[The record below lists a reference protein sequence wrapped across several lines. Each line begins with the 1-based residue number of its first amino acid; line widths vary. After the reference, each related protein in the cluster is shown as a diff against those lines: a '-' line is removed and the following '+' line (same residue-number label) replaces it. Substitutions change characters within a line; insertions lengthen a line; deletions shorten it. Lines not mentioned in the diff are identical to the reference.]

1 MSYFYIIKAPMRR
14 LHARAPFLPHLYT
27 GLLHHEQLAMRE
39 DRQIVSPTDTSPSL
53 IGAFNYPMNERTNLP
68 VSRDQKTDI
77 WSAVAPSLLSV
88 FENAPT

>member
-1 MSYFYIIKAPMRR
+1 MCTC
-14 LHARAPFLPHLYT
+14 ARTLLPHLYT

-77 WSAVAPSLLSV
+77 WSAVGKNQSPLSSPLR
-88 FENAPT
+88 FESAPT